1 MATPYKALF
10 IEESD
15 GIFKRSIVDRNTD
28 QLPAGDVLVK
38 VAYSSLNQKDA
49 MSAHGNKGVSRN
61 FPHQPGIDA
70 AGTVV
75 ESSVAEF
82 KAGDEVVVT
91 GYDLGMNTAGGL
103 GQYIRVPAKWIVKLP
118 EGMTLK
124 QTMQFGTAGL
134 TAQLCIN
141 KLEHNGLKKEQGPVL
156 VTGATG
162 GVGSIAIA
170 LLANA
175 GYTVVASSGKPEQ
188 TDYLKS
194 LGASE
199 VIDRKTL
206 SEENKKP
213 MLKDIYAAAID
224 VAGGNT
230 LANAIKSVKHSGSV
244 AACGLVENPNFP
256 GAVFPHILR
265 NVNLL
270 GVDSVEIPLADKK
283 AAWAKLAKAANLPAI
298 AKLNEEIT
306 LDKVIPAL
314 ENMHKGGATRHIVV
328 KVSSS

>member
-1 MATPYKALF
+1 MATTYKALF
-10 IEESD
+10 IEENN
-15 GIFKRSIVDRNTD
+15 GAFTRNIIERNTD
-28 QLPAGDVLVK
+28 QLPAGEVLIK

-49 MSAHGNKGVSRN
+49 MSAHGNKGVTRN

-70 AGTVV
+70 AGSVV
-75 ESSVAEF
+75 ESSVADF
-82 KAGDEVVVT
+82 KAGDQVIVT

-103 GQYIRVPAKWIVKLP
+103 GQYIRVPAKWVLKLP
-118 EGMTLK
+118 AGMTLK
-124 QTMQFGTAGL
+124 QSMQFGTAGL

-141 KLEHNGLKKEQGPVL
+141 KLEHNGLKKEQGAVL

-175 GYTVVASSGKPEQ
+175 GYHVVASSGKPEQ
-188 TDYLKS
+188 ADYLKQ
-194 LGASE
+194 LGAKE

-256 GAVFPHILR
+256 GVVFPHILR

-283 AAWAKLAKAANLPAI
+283 AAWDKLAKAANLPAI
-298 AKLNEEIT
+298 NTLNEEIT
-306 LDKVIPAL
+306 LNQVIPAL
-314 ENMHKGGATRHIVV
+314 ENMIKGGATRHIVV
-328 KVSSS
+328 NMG

>member
-1 MATPYKALF
+1 MATTYKALF
-10 IEESD
+10 IEEAD
-15 GIFKRSIVDRNTD
+15 GAFKRSIIDRNTD
-28 QLPAGDVLVK
+28 QLPAGEVLVK

-49 MSAHGNKGVSRN
+49 MSAHGNKGVTRN

-70 AGTVV
+70 AGTVA
-75 ESSVAEF
+75 ESAVGDF

-103 GQYIRVPAKWIVKLP
+103 GQYIRVPAKWVVKLP
-118 EGMTLK
+118 KGLTLK
-124 QTMQFGTAGL
+124 QSMMFGTAGL

-175 GYTVVASSGKPEQ
+175 GYHVVASSGKPEQ
-188 TDYLKS
+188 ADYLKG
-194 LGASE
+194 LGAKE

-213 MLKDIYAAAID
+213 MLKDVYAAAID

-230 LANAIKSVKHSGSV
+230 LSNAIKQVKHSGSV

-256 GAVFPHILR
+256 GVVFPHILR

-283 AAWAKLAKAANLPAI
+283 AAWDKLAKAASLPAI
-298 AKLNEEIT
+298 AALNEEIT
-306 LDKVIPAL
+306 LDQVIPAL
-314 ENMHKGGATRHIVV
+314 EKMIKGGATRHMVV
-328 KVSSS
+328 KVS